1 MPWLDA
7 EVQQHSL
14 STAGHLSYWRGTH
27 DGYLQRGL
35 ATRHTRS
42 VLRIGD
48 EHWLVCDNLDSP
60 VHHDY
65 RLHWLLCDASFDVE
79 ELAGIV
85 LHTPSGDYQVQV
97 ASSACRMESSL
108 LRADAN
114 GPRGWRSAYYMH
126 REPALSAEYM
136 VHAKVAAFWTILGP
150 KGFRFDMTDSNLRIE
165 TRDWEAS
172 LSKKPSNLLLDS
184 VTVSGTIDDTL
195 EF

>member
-1 MPWLDA
+1 
-7 EVQQHSL
+7 
-14 STAGHLSYWRGTH
+14 
-27 DGYLQRGL
+27 
-35 ATRHTRS
+35 
-42 VLRIGD
+42 
-48 EHWLVCDNLDSP
+48 